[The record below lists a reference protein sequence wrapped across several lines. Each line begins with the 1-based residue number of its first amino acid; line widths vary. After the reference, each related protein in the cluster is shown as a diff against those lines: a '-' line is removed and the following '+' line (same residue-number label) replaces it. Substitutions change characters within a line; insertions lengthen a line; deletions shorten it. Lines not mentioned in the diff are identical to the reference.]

1 MPAMPTER
9 RDFPDGIALV
19 VGGSGGI
26 GSAICRRLAEA
37 GTDVALSYRGNRER
51 AEAVAAE
58 VRALGRQAEI
68 HQLALDDAARLATVP
83 AEITA
88 RRRLHTVVIAAGSDI
103 SQPRIRDLAA
113 ADWRRVFE
121 ADVHGCLALVQA
133 TLPQL
138 KAGGGGS
145 YVHVSS
151 CGLARWPEGDVLSV
165 APKAAIE
172 SLLQGVARE
181 EGRFGIRANSV
192 ALGVIE
198 AGMFQRLSAQGTF
211 DEKWRKATLR
221 NLCLKRF
228 GTAEEVADAVVF
240 LASARAGYTTGQL
253 LYVDGGYRV

>member
-1 MPAMPTER
+1 MPIER

-58 VRALGRQAEI
+58 VRAAGRQAEI
-68 HQLALDDAARLATVP
+68 HQLALDDAARLSAVP
-83 AEITA
+83 AEIAA

-103 SQPRIRDLAA
+103 GQPRIRDLAP

-121 ADVHGCLALVQA
+121 IDVHGFLGLVQA

-172 SLLQGVARE
+172 SLLQGIARE

>member
-1 MPAMPTER
+1 MPTER
-9 RDFPDGIALV
+9 RDFPEGIALV

-26 GSAICRRLAEA
+26 GAAICQRLAEA
-37 GTDVALSYRGNRER
+37 GTDVALTYRGNRER
-51 AEAVAAE
+51 AEAVAAAVREAGRHVE
-58 VRALGRQAEI
+58 V
-68 HQLALDDAARLATVP
+68 HQLALDDAVRLAAVP
-83 AEITA
+83 AEIAA
-88 RRRLHTVVIAAGSDI
+88 RQRLHTVVIAAGSDI
-103 SQPRIRDLAA
+103 GQPRIRDLVT
-113 ADWRRVFE
+113 ADWRRVFD
-121 ADVHGCLALVQA
+121 ADVHGFLDLVQA
-133 TLPQL
+133 TLPHL
-138 KAGGGGS
+138 KTGGGGS

-172 SLLQGVARE
+172 SLLQGIARE

-211 DEKWRKATLR
+211 DEKWRKAALR

-240 LASARAGYTTGQL
+240 LASARAAYTTGQL
-253 LYVDGGYRV
+253 LYVDGGYAV